1 MTWDKLT
8 DALRASGA
16 LSADWEK
23 TFRTTPRD
31 LFTPDRILSE
41 DEWIDRAERADH
53 WAELV
58 TSDLALVTQV
68 YDRTETPSS
77 SSSMPTVVAQMLRH
91 LDVAEGMR
99 VLEVGIGT
107 GWTAGLLSRQIGAGN
122 VTSIEVDPD
131 LADRARCRL
140 HAVGLRPTV
149 IAGDGTLGHP
159 EGAPFDRV
167 HFTAAV
173 QRLPAAIIAQT
184 APGGII
190 LVPYG
195 TPFCNGALLRLTV
208 AEDGRSASGPFVEGV
223 SFMWVR
229 DQHPDS
235 GEFDIEDVR
244 HSASGIDP
252 ADVAEQTHAAFAVG
266 LRLPDLYRQNVWA
279 GYDRFGTG
287 RVEVWDGVSYA
298 HCRFADWDGRHAVS
312 QSGPRNLWDE
322 VEAAW
327 HWWADQGR
335 PGFDRFGLTVG
346 PEGHALWLDEPENP
360 VPSRG

>member
-1 MTWDKLT
+1 MTWDRLT
-8 DALRASGA
+8 DALRESGA

-31 LFTPDRILSE
+31 LFTPNRILSE
-41 DEWIDRAERADH
+41 GKWVDRTEQPDN

-68 YDRTETPSS
+68 YDKTETPSS

-99 VLEVGIGT
+99 VLEVGTGT
-107 GWTAGLLSRQIGAGN
+107 GWTAGLLSRQIGADN
-122 VTSIEVDPD
+122 VTSVEVDPD
-131 LADRARCRL
+131 LASQARYRL
-140 HAVGLRPTV
+140 YAADLRPTV

-159 EGAPFDRV
+159 KGAPFDRV

-173 QRLPAAIIAQT
+173 QRLPSSIIEQT
-184 APGGII
+184 APGGVI

-208 AEDGRSASGPFVEGV
+208 AEDGQSASGPFVEDV

-235 GEFDIEDVR
+235 GDFDIEDIR
-244 HSASGIDP
+244 RSASGIDP
-252 ADVAEQTHAAFAVG
+252 ADVAEQTHAAFAIG
-266 LRLPDLYRQNVWA
+266 LRIPDLFRQNVWA

-287 RVEVWDGVSYA
+287 RTEIWDGVSYA
-298 HCRFADWDGRHAVS
+298 HCRFADWDGQHAVS

-322 VEAAW
+322 VTAAYD
-327 HWWADQGR
+327 WWVRNDK
-335 PGFDRFGLTVG
+335 PGLTRLGMTVTVSG
-346 PEGHALWLDEPENP
+346 EHRPWLDDPANALP
-360 VPSRG
+360 